1 MHGQEDRPRPG
12 RSADDLPGGVEA
24 IQQRHGQIEH
34 GHIRAQV
41 AGPLDGLLAVR
52 GFADNLKSLVLQETF
67 QTLAKDLVIV
77 G

>member
-1 MHGQEDRPRPG
+1 VREGHG
-12 RSADDLPGGVEA
+12 LT
-24 IQQRHGQIEH
+24 
-34 GHIRAQV
+34 
-41 AGPLDGLLAVR
+41 AVG